1 MLWKVAGKEL
11 EQTVSMAVRL
21 QLIRRKGETDRQMEA
36 LALGTPNPP

>member
-11 EQTVSMAVRL
+11 EQMVSMAVRL